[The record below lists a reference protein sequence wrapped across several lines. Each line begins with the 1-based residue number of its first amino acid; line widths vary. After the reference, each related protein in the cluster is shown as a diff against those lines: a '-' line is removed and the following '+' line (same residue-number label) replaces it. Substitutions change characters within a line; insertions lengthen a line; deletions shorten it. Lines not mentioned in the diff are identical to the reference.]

1 MTPSHK
7 GLEYFMA
14 MTNPLILCI
23 FFASLVMC
31 ACAPPDKIP
40 EAAGLQQLK
49 EGAFA
54 GDVESQYQLGMYYTV
69 QNSGDLNLYR
79 AYQWFLTAAGQ
90 GYADAQYMVGMDK
103 IVGRGTSYDQSGA
116 IEYFRRA
123 AMQGHARSQYQFG
136 KAYLDGAG
144 VEKDKPWG
152 RQWLEQAAWQEHR
165 EAQFLLGALFAKGVG
180 GQPSLPEAWRW
191 LKHAEKNGQKQAKA
205 ALKTLEKRLSA
216 QERKAGER
224 LLDQQ
229 EKAPPGGLYA
239 LPQVRYVQTIL
250 NQSGFTAGYEDG
262 LAGPMT
268 RAAVADYVLK
278 NNLPR
283 DTQTLQLAE
292 YLRGNY

>member
-1 MTPSHK
+1 
-7 GLEYFMA
+7 MA

-49 EGAFA
+49 EGASA
-54 GDVESQYQLGMYYTV
+54 GDVVSQYQLGMYYTV
-69 QNSGDLNLYR
+69 QNRGDLDHSR
-79 AYQWFLTAAGQ
+79 AYQWFLSAAGQ
-90 GYADAQYMVGMDK
+90 GYTDAQYMVSMDK
-103 IVGRGTSYDQSGA
+103 IVGRGTPYDQLGA

-123 AMQGHARSQYQFG
+123 AVQGHARAQYQLG

-144 VEKDKPWG
+144 AEKDKPWG
-152 RQWLEQAAWQEHR
+152 RQWLEQAAWQEHS

-180 GQPSLPEAWRW
+180 GQVNLAEAWRW
-191 LKHAEKNGQKQAKA
+191 LKHAEKNSQKQAET
-205 ALKTLEKRLSA
+205 ALKNLEKRLSV

-224 LLDQQ
+224 LLGQQ
-229 EKAPPGGLYA
+229 EKVSAEGLYA

-250 NQSGFTAGYEDG
+250 NQSGFSAGYEDG
-262 LAGPMT
+262 LVGPVT
-268 RAAVADYVLK
+268 RTAVADYVRK

-283 DTQTLQLAE
+283 DTQTLQLVE
-292 YLRGNY
+292 YLRGNH